1 MSTVSSNPNLV
12 QTPYLKSLNL
22 YLPVTLTLTSP
33 HEGSNG
39 PHIDGLNFFR
49 FLPICGIL
57 SKEWVQKE
65 FVVLSSESS
74 DEEGISKTD
83 VI

>member
-12 QTPYLKSLNL
+12 QAPYLESLKL

-39 PHIDGLNFFR
+39 PHIDGLNFFH
-49 FLPICGIL
+49 FLPIHGIL
-57 SKEWVQKE
+57 LKE
-65 FVVLSSESS
+65 
-74 DEEGISKTD
+74 
-83 VI
+83 